1 MTYKQHLEK
10 LRSHRVDCQTF
21 YSDDHLKNIT
31 VELKKYYPGNYRVE
45 EHFNSKRGTWDLRL
59 VFENDSDQTLFV
71 LKWE

>member
-10 LRSHRVDCQTF
+10 LRLHRVNGQTF
-21 YSDDHLKNIT
+21 YSDDYLKNIT

-45 EHFNSKRGTWDLRL
+45 EHFNSKLGRWDLRL